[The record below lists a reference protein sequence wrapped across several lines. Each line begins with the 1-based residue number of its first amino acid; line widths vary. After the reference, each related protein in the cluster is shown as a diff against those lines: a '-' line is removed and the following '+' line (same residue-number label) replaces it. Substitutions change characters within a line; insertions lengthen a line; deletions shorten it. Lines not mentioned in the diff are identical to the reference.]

1 MMKCFNNKKIKN
13 ISKGSY
19 TTKLILKNF
28 KDKLIDSKT
37 DLYII
42 AIGINDIR
50 YRKES
55 ICAMDSKKYIKQIE
69 KIVELVNNN
78 SNFIFISPWFS
89 LSYDKLSKLNHNDKM
104 ELIKKYSSQL
114 EKYSK
119 KNNYIFVNPNKYLEK
134 IITKNTDKYMVDY
147 IHPNSNKGIELYSK
161 SIFVN

>member
-1 MMKCFNNKKIKN
+1 
-13 ISKGSY
+13 
-19 TTKLILKNF
+19 
-28 KDKLIDSKT
+28 
-37 DLYII
+37 
-42 AIGINDIR
+42 
-50 YRKES
+50 
-55 ICAMDSKKYIKQIE
+55 
-69 KIVELVNNN
+69 
-78 SNFIFISPWFS
+78 
-89 LSYDKLSKLNHNDKM
+89 M